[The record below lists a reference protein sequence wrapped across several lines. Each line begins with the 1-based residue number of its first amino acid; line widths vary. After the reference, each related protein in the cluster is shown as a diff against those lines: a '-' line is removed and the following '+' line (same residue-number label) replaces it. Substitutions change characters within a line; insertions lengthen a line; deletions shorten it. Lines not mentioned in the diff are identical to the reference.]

1 LASVDH
7 RSAPCATRAGV
18 CIDDLSAGAAAP
30 VVVSMER
37 EPEISIRIFSD
48 PHLLATVR
56 GAIEGLSKCIGFHER
71 SRALIA
77 LAIDEALTNVIRHGY
92 DNQNNG
98 MIWLHLWRSAEPRG
112 LRIIIADLGKVTDR
126 SKIKGRELDDVRPG
140 GLGVHII
147 KETMSESVWEPR
159 ASGGMRL
166 TLAKWLN
173 AEELAAS
180 YPAPSNPEQP
190 HS

>member
-1 LASVDH
+1 
-7 RSAPCATRAGV
+7 
-18 CIDDLSAGAAAP
+18 
-30 VVVSMER
+30 MER

-56 GAIEGLSKCIGFHER
+56 GAIDGLAKCVGFQDK
-71 SRALIA
+71 SRALLT

-92 DNQNNG
+92 GNQTHG
-98 MIWLHLWRSAEPRG
+98 MIWLHLWRSADPRG
-112 LRIIIADLGKVTDR
+112 LRIIIEDLGKTTDP
-126 SKIKGRELDDVRPG
+126 SKIKGRELEDVRPG

-147 KETMSESVWEPR
+147 KETMNESAWEQRP
-159 ASGGMRL
+159 SGGMRL

-180 YPAPSNPEQP
+180 YPAPSNPEQ
-190 HS
+190 SNS